1 MNSDGIAGRNDK
13 ARRAVLAL
21 ERRLMASGTFLL
33 GGIDEAG
40 RGPLAGPVVAAAV
53 ILPPGLSLKGVDD
66 SKRLSASRREELFE
80 IITACAL
87 SYGIGIVENERIDEI
102 NILNATFL
110 AMDYA
115 VAALPRRPNHL
126 LIDGNLFRP
135 GESTSGIPYTTV
147 IGGDGLSETI
157 AAASILAKVTRDRI
171 MAELDRRFPG
181 YGFAQ
186 HKGYGTAAHRE
197 AIARLGLCPAHRR
210 SFTLR
215 TEVPAGEVL

>member
-1 MNSDGIAGRNDK
+1 
-13 ARRAVLAL
+13 
-21 ERRLMASGTFLL
+21 
-33 GGIDEAG
+33 
-40 RGPLAGPVVAAAV
+40 
-53 ILPPGLSLKGVDD
+53 
-66 SKRLSASRREELFE
+66 
-80 IITACAL
+80 
-87 SYGIGIVENERIDEI
+87 
-102 NILNATFL
+102 
-110 AMDYA
+110 MDYA

-197 AIARLGLCPAHRR
+197 AIARLGLCPLHRR